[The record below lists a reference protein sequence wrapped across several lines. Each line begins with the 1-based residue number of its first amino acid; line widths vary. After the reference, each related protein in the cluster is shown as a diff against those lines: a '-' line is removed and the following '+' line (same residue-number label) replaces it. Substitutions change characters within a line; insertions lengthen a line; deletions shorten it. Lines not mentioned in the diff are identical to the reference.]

1 MSTVADAT
9 FLDKALT
16 DLETAR
22 RWSPRTISKLEAL
35 INSADPWALY
45 RVNPLTFAKERGIA
59 EAEAIDLFLHATHLG
74 LFAMEWRLI
83 CPVCSDTVSSCRS
96 MSVIQS
102 KCFCQLCQMGVEVKL
117 DDYIC
122 VSFNL
127 SPRVRD
133 LVWHHPENLSVDDLL
148 FRYRIDTTARFEP
161 YGKMSDVMRQFSK
174 FADHLNAGESRTIE
188 TEVPPGFAAVGFDIA
203 NYRAVILC
211 AEGEPA
217 KQTQALNAAIGRE
230 GWTLSPA
237 KIAAGPLRVT
247 LVNRTEQRLPV
258 AFYVRPND
266 GAPTLKMDPFLTGN
280 RLLSNQTFRNLFRA
294 ETLATGEGLA
304 VRDLTLLFTD
314 LKGSTELYE
323 RVGDMEAFALVQQ
336 HFEHLRRAVAA
347 QEGAVVKTIGDAVM
361 ASFTRPDQAVKA
373 ALEMWHEIE
382 QFNKKRGSRDL
393 ILKIGIHRGQSI
405 AVTLNDR
412 LDYFGQTVNLAARVQ
427 NLANADEL
435 CLTQEVMEAPGV
447 RDLLKGLTAGEEFA
461 RLKGIAEQVRAYRV
475 KLESVPQLTG

>member
-16 DLETAR
+16 ELETAR

-59 EAEAIDLFLHATHLG
+59 EAESIDLFLHATHLG

-96 MSVIQS
+96 MTTLQS

-127 SPRVRD
+127 SQRVRD
-133 LVWHHPENLSVDDLL
+133 LPWHHPENLSVADLFL
-148 FRYRIDTTARFEP
+148 RFRLENTAEFVGLGRIADLIRGFC
-161 YGKMSDVMRQFSK
+161 K
-174 FADHLNAGESRTIE
+174 FTDYLNAGEERTLEIE
-188 TEVPPGFAAVGFDIA
+188 LPQGFAMVGFDIA
-203 NYRAVILC
+203 NYRAFIVEAKDAPGAATTEFKARLGKDNWSLSS
-211 AEGEPA
+211 EELPA
-217 KQTQALNAAIGRE
+217 GKV
-230 GWTLSPA
+230 
-237 KIAAGPLRVT
+237 RVT
-247 LVNRTEQRLPV
+247 LSNPTFQRVPV
-258 AFYVRPND
+258 AFYIRPNE
-266 GAPTLKMDPFLTGN
+266 GGPPVMRMDPFLNGN
-280 RLLSNQTFRNLFRA
+280 RLLTNQTFRNLFRA

-336 HFEHLRRAVAA
+336 HFEHLRRAIAA
-347 QEGAVVKTIGDAVM
+347 QDGAVVKTIGDAVM
-361 ASFTRPDQAVKA
+361 ASFVRPDQAVQA
-373 ALEMWHEIE
+373 ALAMWREIE
-382 QFNKKRGSRDL
+382 QFNTRRGSRDL

-435 CLTQEVMEAPGV
+435 CVTQDVMEAPGV
-447 RDLLKGLTAGEEFA
+447 RELLKGLKIADESA
-461 RLKGIAEQVRAYRV
+461 RLKGIAGEVRVHRIA
-475 KLESVPQLTG
+475 LS